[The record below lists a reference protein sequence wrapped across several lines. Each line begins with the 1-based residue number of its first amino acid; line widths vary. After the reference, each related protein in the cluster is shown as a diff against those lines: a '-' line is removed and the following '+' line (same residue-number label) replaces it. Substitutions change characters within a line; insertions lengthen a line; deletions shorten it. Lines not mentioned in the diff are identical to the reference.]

1 MQPSPISRLRARLLG
16 RKMTRLEQE
25 NQKLRRR
32 IYDQEAA
39 SPPPLPEKHPVEM
52 ERVRETVRAA
62 RREGTLFELA
72 ADIASSKQQTGDY
85 FREAM
90 LEALRQASGEGEAAE
105 DRMRHL
111 LLSSFTASELPERF
125 VRGIETRDVPSLEPV
140 ASFRGQLTSR
150 VRRRQKGHQLPEWE
164 VDDKQTALRF
174 ASELGL
180 RVPVVL
186 KEKTPLAELPL
197 QAGTVVKP
205 SSGAGG
211 RGVYILRSESDI
223 LNVKTSGVL
232 FSTSELKE
240 LMYEDLKKGRVAE
253 DSWTVEKLYYAE
265 DETGGPARDIKCY
278 TFYGKTVLILEI
290 TRSPETAYCW
300 WTPEGERVNTGK
312 YSESLMEGSGIRQ
325 EELEAAARLGGALP
339 APFCRF
345 DFLRTTEGLVFGE
358 CTPKPGNYDQFNE
371 KIDTALGEAFF
382 DAEERLFQ
390 DLLNGVTYPHWR
402 NLL

>member
-32 IYDQEAA
+32 IYDQETA
-39 SPPPLPEKHPVEM
+39 SPPPLPETLPVEL

-72 ADIASSKQQTGDY
+72 ADIASTKRQKDDY

-90 LEALRQASGEGEAAE
+90 LEALKQASGEGKAAE

-111 LLSSFTASELPERF
+111 LLPSFTASELPERF
-125 VRGIETRDVPSLEPV
+125 VRGIESRDVPSLEPV
-140 ASFRGQLTSR
+140 ASFRGQLTTR
-150 VRRRQKGHQLPEWE
+150 VRRRQKGHQLPEWV
-164 VDDKQTALRF
+164 VDDKETALRF
-174 ASELGL
+174 ASDLGV
-180 RVPVVL
+180 RVAEVL

-205 SSGAGG
+205 SEGAGG
-211 RGVYILRSESDI
+211 RGVYLIRSESDI
-223 LNVKTSGVL
+223 LNVKTSTVL
-232 FSTSELKE
+232 YSTSELKE
-240 LMYEDLKKGRVAE
+240 LMQEDLDKGRVAE
-253 DSWTVEKLYYAE
+253 DSWTVEKLY
-265 DETGGPARDIKCY
+265 DDDKTGGPARDIKCY
-278 TFYGKTVLILEI
+278 TFYGKTALILEI

-300 WTPEGERVNTGK
+300 WTPEGERMNTGK

-325 EELEAAARLGGALP
+325 EELEAASRLSGALP

-371 KIDTALGEAFF
+371 KIDTALGEAFL

-390 DLLNGVTYPHWR
+390 DLLNGATYPHWR

>member
-16 RKMTRLEQE
+16 SKITRLEQE

-32 IYDQEAA
+32 IYEQEVT
-39 SPPPLPEKHPVEM
+39 SPLPLPEKQPVEL

-72 ADIASSKQQTGDY
+72 ADIASTKQQKGDY

-90 LEALRQASGEGEAAE
+90 LEALKQASGEGKAAE

-111 LLSSFTASELPERF
+111 LLPSFTASELPERF
-125 VRGIETRDVPSLEPV
+125 VRGIESRDVPSLEPI

-150 VRRRQKGHQLPEWE
+150 VRRRQKGHQLPEWV
-164 VDDKQTALRF
+164 VDDKQKATRF
-174 ASELGL
+174 ASDLGL
-180 RVPVVL
+180 RVPEVL
-186 KEKTPLAELPL
+186 KEKTPLEELPL
-197 QAGTVVKP
+197 QKGTVVKP

-211 RGVYILRSESDI
+211 RGVYIIRSEADI
-223 LNVKTSGVL
+223 LNVKTSGL
-232 FSTSELKE
+232 LTSTSELKE
-240 LMYEDLKKGRVAE
+240 LMHEDLNKGRVAE
-253 DSWTVEKLYYAE
+253 DSWTVEKLYYD
-265 DETGGPARDIKCY
+265 DESDGPARDIKCY

-290 TRSPETAYCW
+290 TRSPEIGYCW
-300 WTPEGERVNTGK
+300 WTPEGESVNTGK
-312 YSESLMEGSGIRQ
+312 YSESLMQGSGIRE
-325 EELEAAARLGGALP
+325 EELEAAGRLGGALP